1 MKKITLTL
9 LALHLAL
16 IPVYADVIPS
26 RRIERD
32 AAAEQKVKGRLHE
45 LGLNASQAEHEVLA
59 LNPAETAYFAEN
71 PQRLQPVGGLY
82 WYEFLIGTGVLVLA
96 VVVWYAVWG
105 TD

>member
-26 RRIERD
+26 RRVERD

-45 LGLNASQAEHEVLA
+45 LGLNSSQAEHEVLA
-59 LNPAETAYFAEN
+59 LSPGETAYFAEN
-71 PQRLQPVGGLY
+71 PQRLQSVGGLY
-82 WYEFLIGTGVLVLA
+82 WYEFLIGTGVLVLL

>member
-26 RRIERD
+26 RRVERD

-45 LGLNASQAEHEVLA
+45 LGLNASQVEHEVLS

-71 PQRLQPVGGLY
+71 PRRLQPVGGLY
-82 WYEFLIGTGVLVLA
+82 WYEFIIGGLVLA
-96 VVVWYAVWG
+96 GLVGVWLAVWG